1 VPEIPD
7 NPREQLPFSSV
18 PPAPDAV

>member
-18 PPAPDAV
+18 PSAPDAV